1 MPLMLL
7 HDNNNNNNKIL
18 DMLLLFFS
26 KIKACLGMPIK
37 PFKKYEGKF
46 FGEIPYDYQ

>member
-7 HDNNNNNNKIL
+7 HDDNNNNNNKKL
-18 DMLLLFFS
+18 NMLLLFFS
-26 KIKACLGMPIK
+26 KIKACLGMAIK

-46 FGEIPYDYQ
+46 FG